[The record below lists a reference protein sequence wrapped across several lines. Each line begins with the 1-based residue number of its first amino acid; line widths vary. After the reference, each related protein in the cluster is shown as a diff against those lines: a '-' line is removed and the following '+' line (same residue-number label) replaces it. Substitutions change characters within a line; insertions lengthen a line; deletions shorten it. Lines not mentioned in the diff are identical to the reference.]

1 MITQAQGGCL
11 VSNGKLLGLPQA
23 DDLSRRIPDKLLQRS
38 GQMRL
43 IEIASLINGVE
54 DRNPLLYEGQCMLS
68 TYHLPNVG
76 GAQSCCSQESMPH
89 RAGWHLLRVA
99 L

>member
-1 MITQAQGGCL
+1 MITQAQVGRL

-38 GQMRL
+38 GQVRL

-54 DRNPLLYEGQCMLS
+54 DGNTLL
-68 TYHLPNVG
+68 
-76 GAQSCCSQESMPH
+76 
-89 RAGWHLLRVA
+89 
-99 L
+99 